1 MKEYVENSDAAAY
14 FYGEKLRIYKAEN
27 PKNIFWYNLHL
38 DAVDYKIRKILSIVC
53 CSCIL
58 MTSLLIQI
66 LMNYI
71 KISITGTKYETK
83 IFNYFTAII
92 VNLMNII
99 IPGVFLRF
107 FSRFEG
113 HRTHS
118 EEMLSFSKKCI
129 WLQMMNTLI
138 VPLIVYNLFK
148 TN

>member
-1 MKEYVENSDAAAY
+1 
-14 FYGEKLRIYKAEN
+14 
-27 PKNIFWYNLHL
+27 
-38 DAVDYKIRKILSIVC
+38 
-53 CSCIL
+53 

-148 TN
+148 TNEEITYIEKQYGVLSRNELFGFIMTVIPMNIIIQ